1 MAVFVFIE
9 HREGKLMDISFESLS
24 AAQKL
29 NDTVVAVVAGEN
41 VSDLAE
47 KVAKYADKVI
57 VAEDPKID
65 TNNEAYTRVLNE
77 LIKKEKPK
85 VVIMGHSSMGM
96 DIAPA
101 LSVDLGLPIATDVVK
116 INPEGGKIKVTRS
129 IYNGKV
135 LADYNLKNA
144 DTYIITIRAG
154 EFSADD
160 LKEKNGKIEIV
171 DSLLKD
177 EVADKKFVGYVQP
190 VVGAVDITQADI
202 LVSVG
207 RGIKDKENIPLAEEL
222 AKTMGG
228 VLSCSRPIVD
238 YGWLPKERQVGT
250 SGKTVKPKLYLALGI
265 SGAFQHVAGMKG
277 ANMIVAVNKDPK
289 APIFSVAQYGIVD
302 DILKVIPAL
311 TQKVKEIKG

>member
-9 HREGKLMDISFESLS
+9 HHEGKLMDISFESLS

-29 NDTVVAVVAGEN
+29 NDEVVAVLTGEN
-41 VSDLAE
+41 ISGLAE
-47 KVAKYADKVI
+47 NVAKYVDKVL
-57 VAEDPKID
+57 VVDDPKID
-65 TNNEAYTRVLNE
+65 TNNEAYTKVLDE

-85 VVIMGHSSMGM
+85 FVIMGHSSMGM

-101 LSVDLGLPIATDVVK
+101 VAVDLGLPIATDVVK
-116 INPEGGKIKVTRS
+116 LNTESEKIKVTRS
-129 IYNGKV
+129 IHNGKV
-135 LADYNLKNA
+135 LADYNLKDA
-144 DTYIITIRAG
+144 ETYIITIRAG
-154 EFSADD
+154 EFSAEE
-160 LKEKNGKIEIV
+160 LKEKNGKIEKV
-171 DSLLKD
+171 DLPLTE
-177 EVADKKFVGYVQP
+177 EVANKKFLEYVQP
-190 VVGAVDITQADI
+190 EVGAVDITQADI

-222 AKTMGG
+222 AKAMGG

-238 YGWLPKERQVGT
+238 YGWLPKDRQVGT

-277 ANMIVAVNKDPK
+277 SNMIVAVNKDPK

-302 DILKVIPAL
+302 DVLKVIPAL
-311 TQKVKEIKG
+311 AQKIKEIKG

>member
-9 HREGKLMDISFESLS
+9 HREGKLMDISFEALS

-29 NDTVVAVVAGEN
+29 NDEVIAVLSGEN

-47 KVAKYADKVI
+47 KVVKYADKVI
-57 VAEDPKID
+57 IVEDPKID
-65 TNNEAYTRVLNE
+65 TNNEAYTRVLDE
-77 LIKKEKPK
+77 LVKKEMPK
-85 VVIMGHSSMGM
+85 IVIMGHTSMGM

-101 LSVDLGLPIATDVVK
+101 VAIDLGLPIATDVVNISK
-116 INPEGGKIKVTRS
+116 DGNIKVTRS

-135 LADYNLKNA
+135 LADYYLKDA
-144 DTYIITIRAG
+144 ETYIITIRTG
-154 EFSADD
+154 EFSAEE
-160 LKEKNGKIEIV
+160 LSEKNGKIERV
-171 DSLLKD
+171 DSPLK
-177 EVADKKFVGYVQP
+177 EEITNKKFVGFVQP
-190 VVGAVDITQADI
+190 EVGGVDITQADI

-207 RGIKDKENIPLAEEL
+207 RGIKDKENIPLVEEL
-222 AKTMGG
+222 AKIMGG

-302 DILKVIPAL
+302 DVLKVIPAL
-311 TQKVKEIKG
+311 TQKIKEIKG

>member
-9 HREGKLMDISFESLS
+9 HREGKLMDISFEALS

-29 NDTVVAVVAGEN
+29 NDEVIAVLSGEN

-47 KVAKYADKVI
+47 KVVKYADKVI
-57 VAEDPKID
+57 IVEDPKID
-65 TNNEAYTRVLNE
+65 TNNEAYTRVLDE
-77 LIKKEKPK
+77 LVKKEMPK
-85 VVIMGHSSMGM
+85 IVIMGHTSMGM

-101 LSVDLGLPIATDVVK
+101 VAIDLGLPIATDVVNISK
-116 INPEGGKIKVTRS
+116 DGNIKVTRS

-135 LADYNLKNA
+135 LADYYLKDA
-144 DTYIITIRAG
+144 ETYIITIRTG
-154 EFSADD
+154 EFSAEE
-160 LKEKNGKIEIV
+160 LSEKNGKIERV
-171 DSLLKD
+171 DSPLK
-177 EVADKKFVGYVQP
+177 EEITNKKFVGFVQP
-190 VVGAVDITQADI
+190 EVGAVDITQADI

-222 AKTMGG
+222 AKVMGA

-302 DILKVIPAL
+302 DVLKVIPAL
-311 TQKVKEIKG
+311 TQKIKEIKG

>member
-9 HREGKLMDISFESLS
+9 HREGKLMDISFEALS

-29 NDTVVAVVAGEN
+29 NDEVIAVLSGEN
-41 VSDLAE
+41 VGDLAE
-47 KVAKYADKVI
+47 KVVKYADKVI
-57 VAEDPKID
+57 VVDDPKID
-65 TNNEAYTRVLNE
+65 TNNEAYTRVLDE
-77 LIKKEKPK
+77 LIKKEMPK
-85 VVIMGHSSMGM
+85 VVIMGHTSMGM

-101 LSVDLGLPIATDVVK
+101 VAIDLGLPIATDVVK
-116 INPEGGKIKVTRS
+116 ISKDGNIKVTRS
-129 IYNGKV
+129 IHNGKV
-135 LADYNLKNA
+135 LADYYLKDA
-144 DTYIITIRAG
+144 ETYIITIRTG
-154 EFSADD
+154 EFSAEE
-160 LKEKNGKIEIV
+160 LSEKNGKIERV
-171 DSLLKD
+171 DSPLK
-177 EVADKKFVGYVQP
+177 EEITNKKFVGFVQP
-190 VVGAVDITQADI
+190 EVGGVDITQADI

-207 RGIKDKENIPLAEEL
+207 RGIKDKENIPLVEEL
-222 AKTMGG
+222 AKIMGG

-302 DILKVIPAL
+302 DVLKVIPAL
-311 TQKVKEIKG
+311 TQKIKEIKG

>member
-9 HREGKLMDISFESLS
+9 HHEGKLMDISFESLS

-29 NDTVVAVVAGEN
+29 NDEVVAVLTGEN
-41 VSDLAE
+41 ISGLAE
-47 KVAKYADKVI
+47 NVAKYVDRVL
-57 VAEDPKID
+57 VVDDPKID
-65 TNNEAYTRVLNE
+65 TNNEAYTKVLDE

-85 VVIMGHSSMGM
+85 FVIMGHSSMGM

-101 LSVDLGLPIATDVVK
+101 VAVDLGLPIATDVVK
-116 INPEGGKIKVTRS
+116 LNTESEKIKVTRS
-129 IYNGKV
+129 IHNGKV
-135 LADYNLKNA
+135 LADYNLKDA
-144 DTYIITIRAG
+144 ETYIITIRAG
-154 EFSADD
+154 EFSAEE
-160 LKEKNGKIEIV
+160 LKEKNGKIEKV
-171 DSLLKD
+171 DLPLTE
-177 EVADKKFVGYVQP
+177 EVANKKFLEYVQP
-190 VVGAVDITQADI
+190 EVGAVDITQADI

-222 AKTMGG
+222 AKAMGG

-238 YGWLPKERQVGT
+238 YGWLPKDRQVGT

-277 ANMIVAVNKDPK
+277 SNMIVAVNKDPK

-302 DILKVIPAL
+302 DVLKVIPAL
-311 TQKVKEIKG
+311 AQKIKEIKG

>member
-9 HREGKLMDISFESLS
+9 HREGKLMDISFEALS

-29 NDTVVAVVAGEN
+29 NDEVIAVLSGEN

-47 KVAKYADKVI
+47 KVVKYADKVI
-57 VAEDPKID
+57 IVEDPKID
-65 TNNEAYTRVLNE
+65 TNNEAYRVLDE
-77 LIKKEKPK
+77 LVKKEMPK
-85 VVIMGHSSMGM
+85 IVIMGHTSMGM

-101 LSVDLGLPIATDVVK
+101 VAIDLGLPIATDVVNISK
-116 INPEGGKIKVTRS
+116 DGNIKVTRS

-135 LADYNLKNA
+135 LADYYLKDA
-144 DTYIITIRAG
+144 ETYIITIRTG
-154 EFSADD
+154 EFSAEE
-160 LKEKNGKIEIV
+160 LSEKNGKIERV
-171 DSLLKD
+171 DSPLK
-177 EVADKKFVGYVQP
+177 EEITNKKFVGFVQP
-190 VVGAVDITQADI
+190 EVGGVDITQADI

-207 RGIKDKENIPLAEEL
+207 RGIKDKENIPLVEEL
-222 AKTMGG
+222 AKIMGG

-302 DILKVIPAL
+302 DVLKVIPAL
-311 TQKVKEIKG
+311 TQKIKEIKG

>member
-9 HREGKLMDISFESLS
+9 HREGKLMDISFEALS

-29 NDTVVAVVAGEN
+29 NDEVIAVLSGEN

-47 KVAKYADKVI
+47 KVVKYADKVI
-57 VAEDPKID
+57 IVEDPKID
-65 TNNEAYTRVLNE
+65 TNNEAYTRVLDE
-77 LIKKEKPK
+77 LVKKEMPK
-85 VVIMGHSSMGM
+85 IVIMGHTSMGM

-101 LSVDLGLPIATDVVK
+101 VAIDLGLPIATDVVNISK
-116 INPEGGKIKVTRS
+116 DGNIKVTRS

-135 LADYNLKNA
+135 LADYYLKDA
-144 DTYIITIRAG
+144 ETYIITIRTG
-154 EFSADD
+154 EFSAEE
-160 LKEKNGKIEIV
+160 LSEKNGKIERV
-171 DSLLKD
+171 DSPLK
-177 EVADKKFVGYVQP
+177 EEITNKKFVGFVQP
-190 VVGAVDITQADI
+190 EVGAVDITQADI

-222 AKTMGG
+222 AKVMGG

-302 DILKVIPAL
+302 DVLKVIPAL
-311 TQKVKEIKG
+311 TQKIKEIKG